1 MYEMV
6 DQRATTKP
14 AMSVKDNNLLCREI
28 EKRNS
33 ARLRE
38 YKTRSRIASSS
49 QKQTQIRTS
58 LKDAWRDLTT
68 NNGKDC
74 PIKSRSYDERT

>member
-1 MYEMV
+1 MYEME

-28 EKRNS
+28 IKRRS

-38 YKTRSRIASSS
+38 YKTRSRIAS
-49 QKQTQIRTS
+49 
-58 LKDAWRDLTT
+58 
-68 NNGKDC
+68 
-74 PIKSRSYDERT
+74 